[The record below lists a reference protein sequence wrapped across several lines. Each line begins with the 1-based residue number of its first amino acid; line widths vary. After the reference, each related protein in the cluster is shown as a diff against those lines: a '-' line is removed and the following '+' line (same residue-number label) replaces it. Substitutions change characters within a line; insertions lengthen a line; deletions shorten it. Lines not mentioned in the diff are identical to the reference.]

1 MKLTDEAVGVIVANY
16 GQVLIT
22 VDDFYH
28 LNEKYVE
35 GLFRV
40 ILRPGGTTC
49 VVSNN
54 GASVSAIT
62 ESNPQGMIYYINFFK
77 KIGCTCTHANVDIY
91 KVHAMYHQP
100 DMEEAHK
107 DPEVVLTVYPKYW
120 TKTLETVHWR
130 ISRSRWKTYQLHI
143 EG

>member
-1 MKLTDEAVGVIVANY
+1 MKLTDESVGVIVANY

-77 KIGCTCTHANVDIY
+77 KIGCTCTHANLELDKVCAIY
-91 KVHAMYHQP
+91 HYQ
-100 DMEEAHK
+100 DMEEAQNY
-107 DPEVVLTVYPKYW
+107 PEVVPTANC
-120 TKTLETVHWR
+120 
-130 ISRSRWKTYQLHI
+130 
-143 EG
+143 